1 MPDSKLLSFLLCLV
15 FTEDGRVFRGTINVA
30 TRLSMIHSKSFK
42 PRIGELATDFT
53 SERDLYSG
61 KFDQYFGVSNK
72 CQ

>member
-1 MPDSKLLSFLLCLV
+1 MPYSKLLSFLLGLV
-15 FTEDGRVFRGTINVA
+15 FTEDGRVFRGTINMA
-30 TRLSMIHSKSFK
+30 TRLSMIYSKSFK

-53 SERDLYSG
+53 SESNLYSG